1 MAGRSTKKKAGRATS
16 GLVRIKDVPLLPPR
30 GRDAHKGDFG
40 TVLVIAGSREM
51 LGAACLTTEAA
62 LRSGA
67 GLVTLACP
75 ESIQLHAAATCPC
88 ATSIPLPESRTGMID
103 PDKALRLFERRG
115 LFEPDESPSSIAAGP
130 GIGQSDL
137 SFAKDWVEL
146 LRGFDRGGRTPIVL
160 DADGLNAIA
169 LARPPLD
176 GFVDW
181 PFSSNFVLT
190 PHPGEMGRL
199 VGETT
204 ASVQADREKTI
215 LSAVKKL
222 NERSAVPIYATGEAR
237 SEMAGVMVLKGAG
250 TLVCDGGRIYLND
263 TGNPGMARGGSG
275 DVLTGVIA
283 GLIAQ
288 GMSRFDAATLGTRL
302 HGLAGDHCAE
312 HLGETSMLPT
322 DLLLE
327 LACVFNAHSRGRATP
342 RRKRKATSSEARG
355 K

>member
-1 MAGRSTKKKAGRATS
+1 M
-16 GLVRIKDVPLLPPR
+16 RIIDQSALPDHLPPR
-30 GRDAHKGDFG
+30 ANDSHKGDFG

-103 PDKALRLFERRG
+103 PEKALRLFERRG
-115 LFEPDESPSSIAAGP
+115 LFEPEELPSSIAAGP
-130 GIGQSDL
+130 GIGQSDVG
-137 SFAKDWVEL
+137 FARDWVEL
-146 LRGFDRGGRTPIVL
+146 LKGFDRGGRTPIVL

-169 LARPPLD
+169 MARPPVD

-199 VGETT
+199 VGTTT
-204 ASVQADREKTI
+204 AAVQADREKAI
-215 LSAVKKL
+215 LSAAKKL
-222 NERSAVPIYATGEAR
+222 NERSAVPIQSVEGAD
-237 SEMAGVMVLKGAG
+237 SEMAGIIVLKGAG
-250 TLVCDGGRIYLND
+250 TLVCDGERIYLNN

-275 DVLTGVIA
+275 DVLTGIIA
-283 GLIAQ
+283 ALIAQ
-288 GMSRFDAATLGTRL
+288 GMSRFDAATLGTYL
-302 HGLAGDHCAE
+302 HGLAGDHCEE
-312 HLGETSMLPT
+312 HLGEASMLPT
-322 DLLLE
+322 DLLFE
-327 LACVFNAHSRGRATP
+327 LSCVFSAHSRTRAA
-342 RRKRKATSSEARG
+342 RRTKRKAISKHGRG